1 MIISQTLRRAVQQ
14 NPDGIATI
22 YKDRKRSWRDFEN
35 RVARLAAGLRALGAE
50 RGNRVAILSL
60 NSDRYLEYFYAVP
73 WAGGALNPV
82 NIRLAPPEI
91 AYSLNDSASSILFVD
106 DAFSDMLS
114 KLRPLLET
122 VQHVVFMGDGS
133 LPDGCVDYESLIA
146 ESDPM
151 RDISEGGSELAG
163 LFYTGGTTGRSKGV
177 MLSHDNL
184 VFNALN
190 VVPEMDYGSGT
201 IYMHAAPMFHLA
213 DMASTFAVTL
223 AGGTHCI
230 VPRFDIDDVLSF
242 IERERVTHALLV
254 PTMINLLVS
263 SGRIKEFDVSSVK
276 RMLYGASAMPESVL
290 ISAMKQMP
298 DALFAQGYGQTE
310 ASPIITALPPDF
322 HVPGGDKLRS
332 AGRAALG
339 VEVAIFDKDD
349 TERPRCEVGEICA
362 RGPNVMLGYWGMEE
376 ASAEALRNGW
386 LHTGDLGYMDEDGFV
401 FIVDRVKD
409 MIISGGENIFSVE
422 VESAIYSH
430 PAVQECA
437 VVGIPHDEWVETVH
451 AIVVPRKG
459 NVLTED
465 ELLSHCRELIA
476 GYKSPRSIEFRSEP
490 LPISGAGKI
499 LKNELRAPYWERMG
513 RSVT

>member
-1 MIISQTLRRAVQQ
+1 
-14 NPDGIATI
+14 
-22 YKDRKRSWRDFEN
+22 
-35 RVARLAAGLRALGAE
+35 
-50 RGNRVAILSL
+50 
-60 NSDRYLEYFYAVP
+60 
-73 WAGGALNPV
+73 
-82 NIRLAPPEI
+82 
-91 AYSLNDSASSILFVD
+91 
-106 DAFSDMLS
+106 
-114 KLRPLLET
+114 
-122 VQHVVFMGDGS
+122 
-133 LPDGCVDYESLIA
+133 
-146 ESDPM
+146 
-151 RDISEGGSELAG
+151 
-163 LFYTGGTTGRSKGV
+163 
-177 MLSHDNL
+177 
-184 VFNALN
+184 
-190 VVPEMDYGSGT
+190 
-201 IYMHAAPMFHLA
+201 
-213 DMASTFAVTL
+213 
-223 AGGTHCI
+223 
-230 VPRFDIDDVLSF
+230 
-242 IERERVTHALLV
+242 
-254 PTMINLLVS
+254 
-263 SGRIKEFDVSSVK
+263 
-276 RMLYGASAMPESVL
+276 MPESVL

-349 TERPRCEVGEICA
+349 TERPRYEVGEICA

-451 AIVVPRKG
+451 AIVVPRQG
-459 NVLTED
+459 HVLTED

-476 GYKSPRSIEFRSEP
+476 GYKLPRSIEFRSEP
-490 LPISGAGKI
+490 MPISGAGKI
-499 LKNELRAPYWERMG
+499 LKNELRAPYWGRMG